1 MKKEPMHLLFVC
13 RHHIMRSPTAEKVV
27 GNTDQYISKSAGL
40 SKHAEVR
47 LDWELLNW
55 ADRIFVMEEGHR
67 DVIRRVFP
75 YSATKE
81 IIVLDIED
89 NYSLM
94 DPELVKLIRKKVLP
108 LLPHAKLVK
117 RRHLNNS

>member
-1 MKKEPMHLLFVC
+1 MKKEPEHLLFVC
-13 RHHIMRSPTAEKVV
+13 RQNIMRSPTAEKVV

-55 ADRIFVMEEGHR
+55 ADRIFVMEEGHK
-67 DVIRRVFP
+67 DVIRRVFS
-75 YSATKE
+75 YANLKE

-89 NYSLM
+89 KYDYM
-94 DPELVKLIRKKVLP
+94 DPELVKLIKKKVLP
-108 LLPHAKLVK
+108 LIK
-117 RRHLNNS
+117 

>member
-1 MKKEPMHLLFVC
+1 MKKEPEHLLFVC
-13 RHHIMRSPTAEKVV
+13 GHNIMRSPTAEKVV

-67 DVIRRVFP
+67 DVIRRDFP

-89 NYSLM
+89 NYSFM
-94 DPELVKLIRKKVLP
+94 DSAI
-108 LLPHAKLVK
+108 AKCVF
-117 RRHLNNS
+117 SQS